1 MSFRTPRSAGASELS
16 VLFEP
21 DGSGIWHELVEQF
34 NKGRRVRVRLVEGP
48 PATDAREDMY
58 STAFL
63 GGQSGYDIVYS
74 DVTWI
79 PKLAAAGWLLDLS
92 NRLEAA
98 EREDFLQADLQAGV
112 YHGKLYRIPV
122 VTDAGFLYYRSDLV
136 RRPPQTFADL
146 QVEAMRHQSQ
156 NRWGFVWQGK
166 QYEGLITNF
175 LEVLWG
181 HGGEWITPDREV
193 LLDRPEALNALEFLR
208 SAVGN
213 ISPPGTTT
221 YTEEDT
227 RMLFQNGRAVFLRN
241 WYYVWTLSNRPESEI
256 RGKVAFTPM
265 VHAPGKTSAA
275 TLGGWGF
282 AISRFSPDPD
292 AAWEFVRFATDPKQ
306 LKTLHERTGLIPA
319 RMSLVPAEFAEI
331 VRHTRMRPQIPE
343 YSRASDILQRW
354 ISAALTGG
362 TSSAEALSAAARET
376 RALLK

>member
-1 MSFRTPRSAGASELS
+1 MFSTKTLGKIFGTTALIALLIMSFRTPRSDGATELS
-16 VLFEP
+16 VLVEP

-58 STAFL
+58 STAFR

-92 NRLEAA
+92 NRLEAV

-112 YHGKLYRIPV
+112 YQGKLYRIPAI
-122 VTDAGFLYYRSDLV
+122 TDAGFLYYRSDLV
-136 RRPPQTFADL
+136 RRTPQTFEDL
-146 QVEAMRHQSQ
+146 QEEAMRHQSQ
-156 NRWGFVWQGK
+156 NRWGYVWQGK

-175 LEVLWG
+175 LGILWG

-208 SAVGN
+208 SAIGT

-227 RMLFQNGRAVFLRN
+227 RMLFQSGRAVFLRN
-241 WYYVWTLSNRPESEI
+241 WYYVWALSN
-256 RGKVAFTPM
+256 
-265 VHAPGKTSAA
+265 
-275 TLGGWGF
+275 
-282 AISRFSPDPD
+282 
-292 AAWEFVRFATDPKQ
+292 
-306 LKTLHERTGLIPA
+306 
-319 RMSLVPAEFAEI
+319 
-331 VRHTRMRPQIPE
+331 
-343 YSRASDILQRW
+343 
-354 ISAALTGG
+354 
-362 TSSAEALSAAARET
+362 
-376 RALLK
+376 